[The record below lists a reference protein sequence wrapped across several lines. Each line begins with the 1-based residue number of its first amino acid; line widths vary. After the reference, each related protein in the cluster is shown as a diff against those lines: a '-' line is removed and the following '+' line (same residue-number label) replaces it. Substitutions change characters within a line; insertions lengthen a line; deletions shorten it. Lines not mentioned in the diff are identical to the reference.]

1 MNRFTDKI
9 VVITG
14 GTRGI
19 GLAAARRFIKQ
30 GTQRELGAMSE
41 ARVSGGAAGDYFA
54 RTVR

>member
-41 ARVSGGAAGDYFA
+41 ARVSGGAARDYFA

>member
-19 GLAAARRFIKQ
+19 GLAAARRFIMQ
-30 GTQRELGAMSE
+30 GRQRELGAMSE
-41 ARVSGGAAGDYFA
+41 SRVAGRAARDYFA